1 MGFRAF
7 RALDIKNCVY
17 QFIETNE
24 FDGQEIRREYCPIS
38 GRYQLTYNVDDGQE
52 DKVECPTTDSELDNC
67 PSGSAMN
74 LRFRKCSFE
83 NHGKEF

>member
-1 MGFRAF
+1 MSI
-7 RALDIKNCVY
+7 L
-17 QFIETNE
+17 ETNE

-38 GRYQLTYNVDDGQE
+38 GRFQLTYNVDDGQE

-74 LRFRKCSFE
+74 IRFRKCSFE
-83 NHGKEF
+83 NHGNISLCIYLFAVINIIFR